1 MLQRD
6 RQIRTQVH
14 QLADA
19 CLFAASF
26 WLAFALRSSPTFTS
40 WLRLESIPPEWASS
54 DKVVWLYFA
63 LGLAAPLVLE
73 SQGFY
78 NRPAMNLRRALF
90 WPLLRGSL
98 IVTVGMVLLM
108 FYFKAPAPRGV
119 SFIFIVFSCA
129 LVWSKEELL
138 LAAMHSRVAKAQ
150 YKRRIILAGGH
161 AETARLRKLLQ
172 TQGDDLEIAGEFNL
186 AESRPQELIELL
198 HEHSIS
204 GVLVSAK
211 HAHFERVENVIK
223 LCEVEGVEAWLVA
236 DFFATQIARASFDE
250 LSGHPLI
257 VFRSTPETS
266 WQMVAKMLLDFFGAL
281 LLLLVC
287 ALPMLAIALLIKLT
301 SPGPVM
307 FRQQRSGLNGSPF
320 SIYKFRTMTTNAE
333 QLKHELAAMNEM
345 TGPVFKVTNDPRVTP
360 LGKFLRKFSLDE
372 LPQLFN
378 VLRGEMSL
386 VGPRPLPVDEVKRF
400 NDLAH
405 RRRLSVKPGLTCLW
419 QVSGR
424 NQISDFRDWV
434 RLDLQYIDTW
444 SIWLDL
450 VILLRTV
457 PAVLRG
463 TGAK

>member
-26 WLAFALRSSPTFTS
+26 WLAFALRSNPTFTD
-40 WLRLESIPPEWASS
+40 WLRLDTIPPEWASS
-54 DKVVWLYFA
+54 DKVIWLYFA

-78 NRPAMNLRRALF
+78 NRPAVNLRKALF

-98 IVTVGMVLLM
+98 IVTVGRVLLM

-150 YKRRIILAGGH
+150 YKRRIILAGSQ

-172 TQGDDLEIAGEFNL
+172 AQGDDLEVAGEFNL
-186 AESRPQELIELL
+186 AESPPQELIELL
-198 HEHSIS
+198 HEHSVS

-266 WQMVAKMLLDFFGAL
+266 WQMVAKILLDFFGAL

-307 FRQQRSGLNGSPF
+307 FRQQRSGLNGAPF

-345 TGPVFKVTNDPRVTP
+345 SGPVFKVTNDPRVTP

-378 VLRGEMSL
+378 VLHGEMSL

-419 QVSGR
+419 QIQGR
-424 NQISDFRDWV
+424 NQISDFNEWV
-434 RLDLQYIDTW
+434 RLDLEYIDNW

-450 VILLRTV
+450 KILLLT
-457 PAVLRG
+457 PAAVLRG